1 MHHKITSIKEGSASK
16 KYQKMLKN
24 YNSYTIDNCKPSSNQ
39 EWELLNLAIDL
50 FQNFI
55 KLI

>member
-1 MHHKITSIKEGSASK
+1 MQHKITSIKEGSASK